1 LLDFPLFELND
12 VFILETLGKGGFGT
26 VKKAYHKKMQ
36 KYVALKYLNMD
47 DGQEEEEVMA
57 QTLIENRLL
66 QKIETLRQEQPNLPF
81 LAYYGVSRDHSGK
94 TPILQMENGIATL
107 QDLLEQGKLYKCSEI
122 VYILKICAE
131 GFGVLQENGIANRDV
146 KAANIILVEDE
157 KDEDQCLYTISD
169 FGIGCEISRSAMS
182 QLISCQGITGLTKR
196 YAAPEVSNLYEKT
209 ILDENFNEL
218 YDPFVADVYSL
229 GILALK
235 MIDLTHDNRNVKNIF
250 QQQDNYLKGYEP
262 IIEVLEQMLED
273 DPQKRIN
280 FMQLV
285 KNLKE
290 LQEKFNFNEK
300 PKEEIKY
307 YHEMIERKEQ
317 NKNATNEIY
326 DL

>member
-1 LLDFPLFELND
+1 M
-12 VFILETLGKGGFGT
+12 
-26 VKKAYHKKMQ
+26 KKMKINAFIQ
-36 KYVALKYLNMD
+36 FQISGSVAKYLD
-47 DGQEEEEVMA
+47 
-57 QTLIENRLL
+57 L
-66 QKIETLRQEQPNLPF
+66 QWVNWSVVR
-81 LAYYGVSRDHSGK
+81 
-94 TPILQMENGIATL
+94 
-107 QDLLEQGKLYKCSEI
+107 
-122 VYILKICAE
+122 
-131 GFGVLQENGIANRDV
+131 
-146 KAANIILVEDE
+146 
-157 KDEDQCLYTISD
+157 
-169 FGIGCEISRSAMS
+169 
-182 QLISCQGITGLTKR
+182 LTKR